1 MAAWMRFRK
10 KEMPEGLW
18 TKCDICEEMHF
29 QKELDEA
36 FKVCHKCGH
45 HFRMSAEER
54 ITSILDPDS
63 FVEIAGDLEAVDALG
78 FAAKGVDYPTKLA
91 DEQKKT
97 GRKDAM
103 VIGTGRVRGRE
114 IVFGAMEFE
123 FLGGSMGVV
132 VGHKVLLAAEL
143 ALERRLPLL
152 IVAASGG
159 ARMHE
164 GALSL
169 MQMAKACA
177 ALARFAEAG
186 GLYVSL
192 LADPTTGGVTASFAT
207 MADVVLAEP
216 RALIGFAGPRVIE
229 QTIKQKL
236 PKDFQRSEFLLQ
248 HGQVDRIVPRGEL
261 VATLDR
267 LFTSLLGPVAA
278 PAGGLTGAA
287 GANGHAPQ
295 PAPAIAQEAP
305 AADASAELPPPIA
318 T

>member
-1 MAAWMRFRK
+1 MAWMRFRK

-18 TKCDICEEMHF
+18 TKCDVCKEMLF

-36 FKVCHKCGH
+36 FKVCKKCGH
-45 HFRMSAEER
+45 HFRMSAGER
-54 ITSILDPDS
+54 IATILDAGS
-63 FVEIAGDLEAVDALG
+63 FEEVAADLEAVDSLN
-78 FAAKGVDYPTKLA
+78 FVAKGTPYPVKLKE
-91 DEQKKT
+91 EQKNT
-97 GRKDAM
+97 GRKDAL
-103 VIGTGRVRGRE
+103 VIGTGRLRGRDV
-114 IVFGAMEFE
+114 VFGAMEFE

-143 ALERRLPLL
+143 ALERKLPLL
-152 IVAASGG
+152 LVCASGG

-177 ALARFAEAG
+177 ALARLGEAG

-216 RALIGFAGPRVIE
+216 HALIGFAGPRVIE

-236 PKDFQRSEFLLQ
+236 PKDFQRAEFLLQ
-248 HGQVDRIVPRGEL
+248 KGQLDRIVPRAEL
-261 VATLDR
+261 VDTLDR
-267 LFTSLLGPVAA
+267 IFSALLGPVDTSKR
-278 PAGGLTGAA
+278 GLRGDSLAVPT
-287 GANGHAPQ
+287 ANGHE
-295 PAPAIAQEAP
+295 EAGTVR
-305 AADASAELPPPIA
+305 EPPPRA
-318 T
+318 